1 MNLKKVILLTKV
13 FLKNSFSFGESN
25 KADEKAK
32 RRRNGNLILY
42 AFSFIYLAAIMGV
55 FSYNIISGL
64 ITINQPQIFL
74 GLIFS
79 AIAFF
84 VIFQSIFTTMNVFY
98 FSKDI
103 EFILPLPIKP
113 GELLAAKFFVILI
126 TEYIVAFIMGVL
138 PLMIYGILTGAGPLY
153 FIVVIILLFLFPI
166 LPLLLTSFLVM
177 IIMSFAKIT
186 KDRDKF
192 QLFATILMIV
202 IIMGVSMF
210 SSSMPQMTE
219 EEMTQKL
226 VQANGLVDL
235 IGKYFITLPPT
246 IQALSTSDIGSMLL
260 ALGEILVITAIAFT
274 LFILVG
280 QKLYLRGAIGNLAG
294 GGKTRNKKI
303 GEGDYRK
310 NKLFKSYIQKEFKI
324 LIRNPIFFMQCIM
337 PAILMPVLIIVISIA
352 GIGNNISQEDMAEF
366 SVIVSQL
373 YQIGTVCLLLGIM
386 QFFNMMSFTAI
397 TGVSRDGLNA
407 TFMKYI
413 PVPYYKQFIYKM
425 MPNVI
430 MNSITNLIIL
440 GICWYVT
447 KANLLF
453 LLAIFA
459 LSILISMIISS
470 LSLIVDLRKP
480 KLQWDSEY
488 AVVKQNMNFVYVM
501 FYSLVAMGILFVMA
515 IGLNLLN
522 NLILSIIIMVA
533 ILGIIL
539 YVIFQY
545 VHNHQEKLF
554 EKIY

>member
-1 MNLKKVILLTKV
+1 
-13 FLKNSFSFGESN
+13 
-25 KADEKAK
+25 
-32 RRRNGNLILY
+32 
-42 AFSFIYLAAIMGV
+42 
-55 FSYNIISGL
+55 
-64 ITINQPQIFL
+64 
-74 GLIFS
+74 
-79 AIAFF
+79 
-84 VIFQSIFTTMNVFY
+84 
-98 FSKDI
+98 
-103 EFILPLPIKP
+103 
-113 GELLAAKFFVILI
+113 
-126 TEYIVAFIMGVL
+126 
-138 PLMIYGILTGAGPLY
+138 
-153 FIVVIILLFLFPI
+153 
-166 LPLLLTSFLVM
+166 
-177 IIMSFAKIT
+177 MSFAKIT

-202 IIMGVSMF
+202 IIMGVSSF

-440 GICWYVT
+440 GICWYVNKSKST
-447 KANLLF
+447 IFISYFCFINL
-453 LLAIFA
+453 
-459 LSILISMIISS
+459 
-470 LSLIVDLRKP
+470 
-480 KLQWDSEY
+480 
-488 AVVKQNMNFVYVM
+488 N
-501 FYSLVAMGILFVMA
+501 
-515 IGLNLLN
+515 
-522 NLILSIIIMVA
+522 
-533 ILGIIL
+533 
-539 YVIFQY
+539 
-545 VHNHQEKLF
+545 
-554 EKIY
+554 